1 MNSVPNAAIAYF
13 FSCMSILMKSFHR
26 YSLFHPPNASKSPMC
41 HSNTEDMTPGSNKGE
56 IPIDRVEA
64 KGYDA
69 GQMSYSGEYRYREER
84 RQGKWYL

>member
-1 MNSVPNAAIAYF
+1 
-13 FSCMSILMKSFHR
+13 
-26 YSLFHPPNASKSPMC
+26 MC
-41 HSNTEDMTPGSNKGE
+41 HSSTEDMTPGSNKGE